1 MFRASISD
9 QTMALQVLPCLSKP
23 VKKRP
28 LPGMACSVYVRRDVF
43 FLLFKVRTW
52 RERWPQRRVP
62 KPQPAQKDWGRP

>member
-9 QTMALQVLPCLSKP
+9 HNMALLVLPRLSKP

-28 LPGMACSVYVRRDVF
+28 LPGMACPVYIRRDVF

-52 RERWPQRRVP
+52 RKRWPHSRVP
-62 KPQPAQKDWGRP
+62 KPQLAQKDWGRP